1 MICHLCLYFQS
12 SGIKGHASSCPAVII
27 ILRQGLTIQPKLG
40 SNSRAE
46 NDFDLLILLLPCAQ
60 CWGSSHGYHAVYA
73 VLETDP
79 GFLSVG
85 KLSSTWTIF
94 PILFFFFFFSS
105 PETGSHVF
113 SLTWNALICLLLKSF
128 GLSVWIENGSL
139 DWDWWPWL
147 DFNNFYFSLSL
158 SLPLSHWENVLS
170 GKSFERGFFG
180 TLHV

>member
-1 MICHLCLYFQS
+1 MPCCYYYFETRTYDTAQAGLKLTGWEWLWPSDPSASLCPVLGFQ
-12 SGIKGHASSCPAVII
+12 PW
-27 ILRQGLTIQPKLG
+27 
-40 SNSRAE
+40 
-46 NDFDLLILLLPCAQ
+46 LPCRLCSARDRSRLPFCGQ
-60 CWGSSHGYHAVYA
+60 ALLHLNYIPNPV
-73 VLETDP
+73 
-79 GFLSVG
+79 
-85 KLSSTWTIF
+85 
-94 PILFFFFFFSS
+94 FFFL